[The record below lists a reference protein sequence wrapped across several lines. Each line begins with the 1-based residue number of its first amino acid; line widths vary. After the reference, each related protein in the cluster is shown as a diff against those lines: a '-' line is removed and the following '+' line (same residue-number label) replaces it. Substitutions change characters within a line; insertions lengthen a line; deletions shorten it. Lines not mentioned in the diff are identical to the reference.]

1 MTIEDLEQL
10 KADGMID
17 DRKYQ
22 QLKAKISMQGYQ
34 PGQQVAPSNAY
45 EMTNYGK
52 NLQAQAEPME
62 QNFNPSFGY
71 DAQAEKIAQLEQQIA
86 MVKERIVRNERAL
99 TGKSYEDANKKLAS
113 LEMDKIGVRLN
124 RQPAQ
129 SDPTML
135 WRWNQGRLDTMK
147 ANANVKSNEAAKFAN
162 TVDMWVNTRPAPTTE
177 GIMQQISNLNS
188 AIRDGKNAGADV
200 SRLVTKKQ
208 ELEALVYGGDN
219 TGISNTSSTNYGA
232 GTNKEQL
239 SGLLKTT
246 LTNAKNSSELITF
259 KNQHPELTPE
269 QLSSVDTKI
278 AELQKKEK
286 ANSESEK
293 FEKWLKGRGY
303 KNGSKGLSPKIL
315 ASLKRQYGG

>member
-22 QLKAKISMQGYQ
+22 QLKSKISMQGYQ

-45 EMTNYGK
+45 DMTNYGK
-52 NLQAQAEPME
+52 NLQAQAEPIE

-71 DAQAEKIAQLEQQIA
+71 DERNAKIAQLEQQIA
-86 MVKERIVRNERAL
+86 QVKERIVRNERAL

-147 ANANVKSNEAAKFAN
+147 ANDAQDAKTSAAWQKDANYVMSAEYDNSNDASMVQAQNNIRKMIEEGRLIGKSTKELAPLYYKLNEIQNDRNNLSVTTRKDTIIKDIQTTISEGALTTAANDINEAYN
-162 TVDMWVNTRPAPTTE
+162 
-177 GIMQQISNLNS
+177 
-188 AIRDGKNAGADV
+188 
-200 SRLVTKKQ
+200 
-208 ELEALVYGGDN
+208 
-219 TGISNTSSTNYGA
+219 
-232 GTNKEQL
+232 
-239 SGLLKTT
+239 SGLINESDVEKLKIR
-246 LTNAKNSSELITF
+246 LN
-259 KNQHPELTPE
+259 
-269 QLSSVDTKI
+269 
-278 AELQKKEK
+278 EK
-286 ANSESEK
+286 ANQLQDQHEQRKQAKYNWNRTVKQNKEADAK
-293 FEKWLKGRGY
+293 KGDE
-303 KNGSKGLSPKIL
+303 
-315 ASLKRQYGG
+315 QYFDGVFGGK

>member
-1 MTIEDLEQL
+1 MVNFDRGMQIPAQVGQPDLSPENMTVSDYSGEFD
-10 KADGMID
+10 
-17 DRKYQ
+17 
-22 QLKAKISMQGYQ
+22 S
-34 PGQQVAPSNAY
+34 
-45 EMTNYGK
+45 
-52 NLQAQAEPME
+52 
-62 QNFNPSFGY
+62 
-71 DAQAEKIAQLEQQIA
+71 KIAQLEQQIA

-200 SRLVTKKQ
+200 SRLQTKKQ
-208 ELEALVYGGDN
+208 ELEALIYGGDN
-219 TGISNTSSTNYGA
+219 TGSSTNYGA
-232 GTNKEQL
+232 GTDKEQL

-246 LTNAKNSSELITF
+246 LTNAKNSLELITF

-286 ANSESEK
+286 ANSNEIAFQSWVEK
-293 FEKWLKGRGY
+293 HTGKKYNTLTKRMQDTYRRIY
-303 KNGSKGLSPKIL
+303 KNRGK
-315 ASLKRQYGG
+315 

>member
-22 QLKAKISMQGYQ
+22 QLKSKISMQGYQ

-45 EMTNYGK
+45 DMTNYGK

-71 DAQAEKIAQLEQQIA
+71 DERNAKIAQLEQQIA
-86 MVKERIVRNERAL
+86 QVKERIVRNERAL

-124 RQPAQ
+124 RQPTQ

-147 ANANVKSNEAAKFAN
+147 ANANQDAKTSAAWQKDANYVMSAEYDNSNDASMVQAQNNIRKMIEEGRLIGKSTEELAPLYKKINEIQNDRNNLSVTTRKDTIIKDIQTTISEGALTTAAN
-162 TVDMWVNTRPAPTTE
+162 D
-177 GIMQQISNLNS
+177 I
-188 AIRDGKNAGADV
+188 D
-200 SRLVTKKQ
+200 
-208 ELEALVYGGDN
+208 EAYN
-219 TGISNTSSTNYGA
+219 
-232 GTNKEQL
+232 
-239 SGLLKTT
+239 SGLINESDVEKLKIR
-246 LTNAKNSSELITF
+246 LN
-259 KNQHPELTPE
+259 
-269 QLSSVDTKI
+269 
-278 AELQKKEK
+278 EK
-286 ANSESEK
+286 ANQLQDQHEQRKQAKYNWNRTVKQNKEADAK
-293 FEKWLKGRGY
+293 KGDEQY
-303 KNGSKGLSPKIL
+303 FNGVF
-315 ASLKRQYGG
+315 GGK

>member
-45 EMTNYGK
+45 DMTNYGK
-52 NLQAQAEPME
+52 NLQSQSEPLE

-71 DAQAEKIAQLEQQIA
+71 DERNAKIAQLESQIA
-86 MVKERIVRNERAL
+86 MVKERIARNERAL
-99 TGKSYEDANKKLAS
+99 TGKSYDDVNNKLAA
-113 LEMDKIGVRLN
+113 LEMRKIN
-124 RQPAQ
+124 S
-129 SDPTML
+129 SDPTTL
-135 WRWNQGRLDTMK
+135 WRWQQQRQDTK
-147 ANANVKSNEAAKFAN
+147 DANADTKTKAAEQFAN

-177 GIMQQISNLNS
+177 GIAQQISNINS

-208 ELEALVYGGDN
+208 ELEALIYGGDN
-219 TGISNTSSTNYGA
+219 IGSSTNYGA
-232 GTNKEQL
+232 GTDKEQL

-246 LTNAKNSSELITF
+246 LTNAKNSLELITF

-303 KNGSKGLSPKIL
+303 KNGSKGLSPRIL
-315 ASLKRQYGG
+315 ATLKRQYGGK

>member
-22 QLKAKISMQGYQ
+22 QLKSKISMQGYQ

-45 EMTNYGK
+45 DMTNYGK
-52 NLQAQAEPME
+52 NLQAQAEPIE

-71 DAQAEKIAQLEQQIA
+71 DERNAKIAQLEQQIA
-86 MVKERIVRNERAL
+86 QVKERIVRNERAL
-99 TGKSYEDANKKLAS
+99 TGKSYEDTNKKLAS

-200 SRLVTKKQ
+200 SRLQTKKQ

-219 TGISNTSSTNYGA
+219 TGSSTNYGA
-232 GTNKEQL
+232 GTDKEQL

-278 AELQKKEK
+278 AELQKKENANANEREFIAWVEKKTGKK
-286 ANSESEK
+286 ASSLEDRT
-293 FEKWLKGRGY
+293 LKTYREAWKKLRG
-303 KNGSKGLSPKIL
+303 K
-315 ASLKRQYGG
+315 

>member
-22 QLKAKISMQGYQ
+22 QLKSKISMQGYQ

-45 EMTNYGK
+45 DMTNYGK
-52 NLQAQAEPME
+52 NLQAQAEPIE

-71 DAQAEKIAQLEQQIA
+71 DERNAKIAELEQQIA

-147 ANANVKSNEAAKFAN
+147 ANAAQDVKTSAAWNKDANYVMSAEYDNSNDASMVQAQNNIRKMIEEGRLIGKSTEELAPLYNKLNEIQNDRDNLSVTTRKDTIVKDIQTTISEGALTTAANDIDEAYN
-162 TVDMWVNTRPAPTTE
+162 
-177 GIMQQISNLNS
+177 
-188 AIRDGKNAGADV
+188 
-200 SRLVTKKQ
+200 
-208 ELEALVYGGDN
+208 
-219 TGISNTSSTNYGA
+219 
-232 GTNKEQL
+232 
-239 SGLLKTT
+239 SGLINERDVEKLKIR
-246 LTNAKNSSELITF
+246 LN
-259 KNQHPELTPE
+259 
-269 QLSSVDTKI
+269 
-278 AELQKKEK
+278 EK
-286 ANSESEK
+286 ANQLQDQHEQRKQANYNWHRTVKQNKEADAK
-293 FEKWLKGRGY
+293 KGDE
-303 KNGSKGLSPKIL
+303 
-315 ASLKRQYGG
+315 QYFDGVFGGK

>member
-1 MTIEDLEQL
+1 MTIEELEQL

-22 QLKAKISMQGYQ
+22 QLKSAISMQGYQ

-86 MVKERIVRNERAL
+86 QVKERIARNKRAL
-99 TGKSYEDANKKLAS
+99 SGKSYEDVNNQIAA
-113 LEMDKIGVRLN
+113 LEMKKIN
-124 RQPAQ
+124 SQ
-129 SDPTML
+129 DPSMI
-135 WRWNQGRLDTMK
+135 WRWQQQRQDTK
-147 ANANVKSNEAAKFAN
+147 NANANVKSNEAAKFAN

-177 GIMQQISNLNS
+177 GIMQQISNINS

-200 SRLVTKKQ
+200 SKLVAKKE
-208 ELEALVYGGDN
+208 ELENLVYGGDN
-219 TGISNTSSTNYGA
+219 A
-232 GTNKEQL
+232 GTESEQKAGEL
-239 SGLLKTT
+239 ETALTTAKTS
-246 LTNAKNSSELITF
+246 AELI
-259 KNQHPELTPE
+259 KLRNEYKWKPDQLTK
-269 QLSSVDTKI
+269 LDTKI

-286 ANSESEK
+286 ANADEK
-293 FEKWLKGRGY
+293 DFQSWVEKQTGKKYNTLTKRMQDTYRRIY
-303 KNGSKGLSPKIL
+303 KNRGK
-315 ASLKRQYGG
+315 

>member
-1 MTIEDLEQL
+1 MTIEELEQL

-22 QLKAKISMQGYQ
+22 QLKSMISMQGYQ
-34 PGQQVAPSNAY
+34 PGQQAVPSNAY
-45 EMTNYGK
+45 NMTNYGK

-86 MVKERIVRNERAL
+86 QVKERIARNTRAL
-99 TGKSYEDANKKLAS
+99 YGKSYEDANKKLAT

-135 WRWNQGRLDTMK
+135 WRWNQGRLDTLA

-177 GIMQQISNLNS
+177 GIMQQISNINS

-200 SRLVTKKQ
+200 SKLVAKKE
-208 ELEALVYGGDN
+208 ELENLVYGGDN
-219 TGISNTSSTNYGA
+219 TGSSTNYGVGTESEQKA
-232 GTNKEQL
+232 GELETAL
-239 SGLLKTT
+239 TTAKTS
-246 LTNAKNSSELITF
+246 AELI
-259 KNQHPELTPE
+259 KLRNEYKWKPDQLTK
-269 QLSSVDTKI
+269 LDTKI

-286 ANSESEK
+286 ANADERAFQSWVEK
-293 FEKWLKGRGY
+293 QTGKKYNTLTKRMQDTYRRIY
-303 KNGSKGLSPKIL
+303 KNRGK
-315 ASLKRQYGG
+315 